1 METLPSWGLQMVGGT
16 DFIYRVVFCTSVTGR
31 WNEPEEV
38 NGGEIVYFFRL
49 GAQRFFMETND
60 TKDNYPMNSCDWFS
74 GPLNALAEVAEA
86 IARVAVAV
94 GAPVPVPLT
103 ACWVKVVKVPKG
115 GS

>member
-60 TKDNYPMNSCDWFS
+60 TKDNYPMNSCD
-74 GPLNALAEVAEA
+74 
-86 IARVAVAV
+86 
-94 GAPVPVPLT
+94 
-103 ACWVKVVKVPKG
+103 
-115 GS
+115 GSLVH